1 MNMPSL
7 ASYLLFAGAA
17 LLMALTPGPNMIYLI
32 SRSLCQG
39 RAAGLMSWLGVV
51 LGFTGHMVCAAV
63 GLTALFMAIPLGY
76 EILKFAGAIY
86 LLWLAW
92 QAVRPGSRS
101 PFEAHD
107 LPAESPRKLFAM
119 GLLTSI
125 LNPKVAIFYL
135 SVLPQFISPES
146 GPVLTQSLLLGAT
159 QVCIGSTVNLLVT
172 LCAASIAAWFAR
184 NRLWLIVQRYLM
196 GIVLGALAIK
206 LLGQQRNAV

>member
-1 MNMPSL
+1 MISN
-7 ASYLLFAGAA
+7 YLFIVFVGAA

-39 RAAGLMSWLGVV
+39 RAAGITSWFGVV
-51 LGFTGHMVCAAV
+51 LGFTVHMLCAAV
-63 GLTALFMAIPLGY
+63 GLTALFMAVPLGY
-76 EILKFAGAIY
+76 ELLKFAGALY

-101 PFEAHD
+101 PFEARD
-107 LPAESPRKLFAM
+107 LPAEPPHKLFVM

-146 GPVLTQSLLLGAT
+146 GSVFAQSLLLGIT
-159 QVCIGSTVNLLVT
+159 QVCIGSTVNLVVT
-172 LCAASIAAWFAR
+172 LSAAGIAGWFAK
-184 NRLWLIVQRYLM
+184 NRFWLAVQRYVM
-196 GIVLGALAIK
+196 GLVLGALAFK
-206 LLGQQRNAV
+206 LLSQQRTVAS

>member
-1 MNMPSL
+1 MNSNT
-7 ASYLLFAGAA
+7 LFLVFVGAA

-39 RAAGLMSWLGVV
+39 RAAGVMSWFGVV
-51 LGFTGHMVCAAV
+51 LGFTVHMICAAV
-63 GLTALFMAIPLGY
+63 GLTALFMAVPLGY
-76 EILKFAGAIY
+76 ELLKLIGALY

-101 PFEAHD
+101 PFEARD
-107 LPAESPRKLFAM
+107 LAAEPPRKLFVM

-146 GPVLTQSLLLGAT
+146 GSVLTQSLFLGAT
-159 QVCIGSTVNLLVT
+159 QVFIGSSVNLAVT
-172 LCAASIAAWFAR
+172 LSAAGIAGWFAK
-184 NRLWLIVQRYLM
+184 NQFWLAVQRYVM
-196 GIVLGALAIK
+196 GLVLGVLAVK
-206 LLGQQRNAV
+206 LLSQQRGAA